1 MTTANGAGN
10 HPDLDNLLADAR
22 AQFGR
27 GAIAE
32 AATLYQRVLAIAPD
46 HGEALVFVGQ
56 RALADGHFELAKS
69 MLERAVGQNGR
80 DVQLLNTYGLSCIG
94 AGRLDEARVTFER
107 LLVLAP
113 DFFVARLHLG
123 HVLENLGNAHA
134 ALREYF
140 VAILHAQAKGRWMN
154 AETTAP
160 ALHGLVTAAMRFVN
174 GGRRQL
180 LGKTIASLRV
190 PKGDAA
196 LQRVQQALDIYL
208 QEVPPNYVNRLQ
220 KPKFLYAPGLPTT
233 PFFARELFA
242 WYAELER
249 NTAIIREELTAVLG
263 GEEGIEPFLKL
274 PSPDVV
280 PQYLGGGPQGAP
292 AWDAFFFYRH
302 GTRYDENCARCPRT
316 TAIIETLPL
325 ARIRAHAPEICFSV
339 LAPGTH
345 ILPHHGVT
353 NARVVTHLPLIVPE
367 DCALRVGGEEH
378 AWQEGRC
385 ITFDDT
391 FEHEA
396 WNRSAQTRV
405 VLILD
410 SWNPYLS
417 AVECAALTGTIEAIG
432 DFNRECGI
440 SEPS

>member
-1 MTTANGAGN
+1 VTTLSGTDNNPG
-10 HPDLDNLLADAR
+10 LDSLLADAR

-32 AATLYQRVLAIAPD
+32 AARLYQRVLDLSPD
-46 HGEALVFVGQ
+46 HGEALVFLGQ
-56 RALADGHFELAKS
+56 RALGEGHFDLARG
-69 MLERAVGQNGR
+69 MLERAVRQNGG

-94 AGRLDEARVTFER
+94 AARLDEARNTFER
-107 LLVLAP
+107 VLVLAP
-113 DFFVARLHLG
+113 DFFIARLHLG
-123 HVLENLGNAHA
+123 HVLENLGDAHA

-140 VAILHAQAKGRWMN
+140 VAILHAQAKGRWMS
-154 AETTAP
+154 AETTSP

-174 GGRRQL
+174 AGRRQL
-180 LGKTIASLRV
+180 LGRTIASLRA
-190 PKGDAA
+190 PNGDAA

-208 QEVPPNYVNRLQ
+208 EDVPANHANPLQ
-220 KPKFLYAPGLPTT
+220 KPKFLYVPGLPTT

-249 NTAIIREELTAVLG
+249 NTAVIREELTAVLG
-263 GEEGIEPFLKL
+263 REEGIEPFLKL
-274 PSPDVV
+274 PSADVM
-280 PQYLGGGPQGAP
+280 PQYLEGGAQGAP

-316 TAIIETLPL
+316 TAIIEALPL
-325 ARIRAHAPEICFSV
+325 ARIRVHAPEICFSV

-353 NARVVTHLPLIVPE
+353 NARVVTHLPLILPD

-378 AWQEGRC
+378 VWREGHC

-396 WNRSAQTRV
+396 WNRSTQTRV

-410 SWNPYLS
+410 SWNPHLT
-417 AVECAALTGTIEAIG
+417 AVECAAVTGTVEAIG

-440 SEPS
+440 SEA

>member
-1 MTTANGAGN
+1 MTTTNGAGN
-10 HPDLDNLLADAR
+10 DPDLDSLLADAR
-22 AQFGR
+22 AQFGH
-27 GAIAE
+27 GAVVE
-32 AATLYQRVLAIAPD
+32 AAALYQRVLDLAPD
-46 HGEALVFVGQ
+46 HGEALVFLGQ
-56 RALADGHFELAKS
+56 RALGEGQFDLAKN
-69 MLERAVGQNGR
+69 MLERAVRQNGS

-94 AGRLDEARVTFER
+94 AGRLDEARDTFER
-107 LLVLAP
+107 VLVLAP
-113 DFFVARLHLG
+113 DFFVARLHAG
-123 HVLENLGNAHA
+123 HVFENLGDTHA

-174 GGRRQL
+174 AGRRQL
-180 LGKTIASLRV
+180 LGRTIASLRV
-190 PKGDAA
+190 PNGDAA

-208 QEVPPNYVNRLQ
+208 QEIPPNYANPLQ
-220 KPKFLYAPGLPTT
+220 KPKFLYVPGLPAT
-233 PFFARELFA
+233 PFFTRELFA

-263 GEEGIEPFLKL
+263 REEGIEPFLKL
-274 PSPDVV
+274 PSPEVV
-280 PQYLGGGPQGAP
+280 PQFLGGGPQGAP
-292 AWDAFFFYRH
+292 AWDALFFYRH

-316 TAIIETLPL
+316 TAIIEALPL
-325 ARIRAHAPEICFSV
+325 ARIRTHAPEICFSV

-353 NARVVTHLPLIVPE
+353 NARVVTHLPLIVPD

-385 ITFDDT
+385 VTFDDT

-396 WNRSAQTRV
+396 WNRSGQTRV

-410 SWNPYLS
+410 SWSPYLTP
-417 AVECAALTGTIEAIG
+417 VECAAIAGTVESIG

-440 SEPS
+440 SEA